1 VPSGQHR
8 QVVDA
13 IVRLSVDDIKDCLAL
28 AEDRAWVPEEH
39 KWRMLFALGSVFGVR
54 DAAGTLIGVVVLTR
68 FGNDLA
74 AIGMLLVATRS
85 GGQGIG
91 RRLMT
96 HALDAA
102 GDAVVFLNATESGR
116 PLYEKLGFIATS
128 VTSTYVGRY
137 APADGPPRS
146 RLCTQS
152 DLPAILALDT
162 RAIGAERRLLVELLP
177 TFTEHLRVMERDDG
191 ITGYAGA
198 WRNVDTVII
207 GPVIAESLH
216 DAQALIADVA
226 LHFDEPVRLD
236 LDARHPQLHVWAQ
249 QHGAVLRG
257 ASTVMVLGGRPL
269 PGDRSH
275 WFLPLMQALG

>member
-1 VPSGQHR
+1 M
-8 QVVDA
+8 VDA
-13 IVRLSVDDIKDCLAL
+13 IVRLSLDDLPDCLAL
-28 AEDRAWVPEEH
+28 AEDRAWIPEEH

-54 DAAGTLIGVVVLTR
+54 DTAGTAIGVVVLTR
-68 FGNDLA
+68 FGDDLA
-74 AIGMLLVATRS
+74 AIGMLLVATRH

-96 HALDAA
+96 HALDVA

-128 VTSTYVGRY
+128 ITSTYVGRF
-137 APADGPPRS
+137 APSDGPTRS
-146 RLCTQS
+146 RVAAPN
-152 DLPAILALDT
+152 DLPAILAVDT

-177 TFTEHLRVMERDDG
+177 SFTEHLRVIERDDV

-198 WRNVDTVII
+198 WRNVDTVLI
-207 GPVIAESLH
+207 GPVIVESIH
-216 DAQALIADVA
+216 DSQTLIADVA
-226 LHFDEPVRLD
+226 AHFDEPVRLD
-236 LDARHPQLHVWAQ
+236 LDAQHPQLQAWAQ

-257 ASTVMVLGGRPL
+257 ANTVMVLNGRPF
-269 PGDRSH
+269 PGDRSR